1 VKARLFYKR
10 YVMATEILQLDVKV
24 TEDFINGKA
33 SSNGPTRSTGTH
45 LFLNDYLIAHRDSDG
60 QVYAVRKGMNA
71 EAKTMLRDTGC
82 LKE

>member
-1 VKARLFYKR
+1 
-10 YVMATEILQLDVKV
+10 MTTESLYLDPKV

-33 SSNGPTRSTGTH
+33 SSNGPTHSTGTR
-45 LFLNDYLIAHRDSDG
+45 LLLNDLLIAYRDSDG

-71 EAKTMLRDTGC
+71 EAEAMLRDTSL

>member
-1 VKARLFYKR
+1 MSDK
-10 YVMATEILQLDVKV
+10 ILHLDPKV

-33 SSNGPTRSTGTH
+33 SSNGPTHSTGTR
-45 LFLNDYLIAHRDSDG
+45 LLLNDLLIAYRDSDG

-71 EAKTMLRDTGC
+71 EAEAMLRDTSL